1 MIGQY
6 ASRTG
11 MGICTHL
18 NGFIFTSS
26 RFTFAWLSSVEKQI
40 IYRLIRLKIR
50 SFTRCKNF
58 PGSLFHCITGFIGF
72 IRLKIRN
79 VRWERI
85 YLLYFTNIRGKET
98 QETQVIRHEKKLA
111 LAIFSFITNR
121 ESIKER

>member
-1 MIGQY
+1 MVLF
-6 ASRTG
+6 
-11 MGICTHL
+11 L
-18 NGFIFTSS
+18 NQAGSPLPGS
-26 RFTFAWLSSVEKQI
+26 AQWKKKKDD
-40 IYRLIRLKIR
+40 RLIMLKIH
-50 SFTRCKNF
+50 SFKGGEKNF
-58 PGSLFHCITGFIGF
+58 PGSLFHCIVGFIGF
-72 IRLKIRN
+72 VALKIRN